1 MPRAQV
7 GDVELYYE
15 EFGSGFPVVFCHEFA
30 SDYRGWDPQLRAF
43 GRAYRCVTY
52 SQRGYPPSSVPTD
65 EAAYSQ
71 DLLIEDLR
79 GLLDQLG
86 IGQAFVVGFS
96 MRGSVVLNFALRYP
110 ELCKGVVVV
119 GAGAGTT
126 NRERFEADVQQ
137 IASLL
142 RTQGMRAFAETYAE
156 GPSRQ
161 AFKRKDPRGWQVFRE
176 MLGEHDPQ
184 GQALT
189 ILGVQRRRATLYDLE
204 DQLPRVRVPTLI
216 VIGDEDEACVEPAI
230 FLRRRIATS
239 GLLVVP
245 QTGHTVNLE
254 EPALFNQAVLEFF
267 QLVEHGRWASRE
279 AITTSMLPT
288 PAASGR

>member
-96 MRGSVVLNFALRYP
+96 MGGSVVLNFALRYP

-161 AFKRKDPRGWQVFRE
+161 AFKRKDSRGWQVFRE

-288 PAASGR
+288 PAESGR